1 VRNEDEHIYQITKF
15 NNLIKMKIEKT
26 RKGIKEL
33 VDAVSKKETKKGF
46 KPLTDD
52 IYNITK
58 DNRV

>member
-1 VRNEDEHIYQITKF
+1 
-15 NNLIKMKIEKT
+15 MKIEKT